1 MDAALRL
8 CCVRGFDGNDFGFGT
23 ERGGNLIQGRGLN
36 VPLVVLIGWNKNL
49 PALVDA
55 HSHERIKHRWIVG
68 MAIRGNFWKGGRDWD
83 DFVAEAGEPFGV
95 QFHGKLRVERQVA
108 LLLAQFG
115 PILRREWF
123 GKVVGSEQDALSAG
137 RKREHI
143 NVLDDRARQRLEVR
157 DAFAAADFFELLV
170 EIEVLIL
177 VAREK
182 HARGEAAAVFQLEK
196 ISSVD
201 GDSRSFVMEIG

>member
-1 MDAALRL
+1 
-8 CCVRGFDGNDFGFGT
+8 
-23 ERGGNLIQGRGLN
+23 
-36 VPLVVLIGWNKNL
+36 
-49 PALVDA
+49 
-55 HSHERIKHRWIVG
+55 

-182 HARGEAAAVFQLEK
+182 NARGEAAAVFQLEK

-201 GDSRSFVMEIG
+201 GDSRSFVMEIGSGEDGVGELESGVFVVRTLHRSFGQNLRIFAEEIQLGVNGGKHSFAGFR